1 MNGVLQQ
8 SGSGI
13 AEPLSA
19 VAQWE
24 FDVRHAT
31 NGLSIKV
38 CGLGDGPPVGLALA
52 HGLWSLY
59 WRRPVLRV
67 VLELSDLKFS
77 SPQVTLELVLFN
89 RWIGKR
95 GGVVRLCGL
104 SRNNFRVVA
113 STAGFA
119 TTLIMRLPYAMA
131 GRSVGRAN
139 HNRLEGPE
147 AG

>member
-104 SRNNFRVVA
+104 SREQLQ
-113 STAGFA
+113 SS
-119 TTLIMRLPYAMA
+119 RLYRWFCYYPD
-131 GRSVGRAN
+131 
-139 HNRLEGPE
+139 HE
-147 AG
+147 AAVRDGWPIRRPR